1 VRDDD
6 GSDGTKFHVIGT
18 VETNVTEMLTDKEL
32 SVLDRRGRERG
43 IVLVKNTPYGNP
55 KKKGKSSTASLA
67 EELNAQGNKLI
78 SPYTARFIDPN
89 RESDFLHQRI
99 FKERWGLLK
108 KFTAMFLAATA
119 NGVFATASGQ
129 HYGPSQFVMAAAFL
143 PVIIA
148 VPLGA
153 SAQVIRGLT
162 MLTNFLFG
170 TFLLEIQVLHWIGH
184 LVDEETAKSLN
195 AGTNPK
201 LLMLTVRD
209 SFCCCCCASL
219 LLVATAPSSFGF
231 FSAFCCLLPFFVLAL
246 GPAD

>member
-1 VRDDD
+1 MRDDD
-6 GSDGTKFHVIGT
+6 GSDGIKFHVIGT

-32 SVLDRRGRERG
+32 SVLDRRGREKG

-184 LVDEETAKSLN
+184 LAEKETAKSFN

-209 SFCCCCCASL
+209 SVVVIVRACCWSPLRL
-219 LLVATAPSSFGF
+219 LL
-231 FSAFCCLLPFFVLAL
+231 SAFSVLLPSAFLCSRAR
-246 GPAD
+246 PC